1 MDEQILFDR
10 VHQALDV
17 EVPAGAYEQLRKTL
31 ASRSVDRSQGKSP
44 LGRAAWPRPAMQL
57 AAAVLVVVL
66 AAAAV
71 VTFVQLRTTAPRSAP
86 AVSIEAYKTMLNRD
100 VSRLDSAGNG
110 VSCTT
115 LQSTCP
121 QPGKPVLKAYQRWL
135 DDLNGSEPPAKFAVI
150 DAQMRKHL
158 AAAISDINTVYA
170 AYAARNQDG
179 LDRAGNETQR
189 QGDWLN
195 VVASTIV
202 NSRQGT
208 AAGYADSVLAAR
220 RQGLDVCPE
229 CQLLSS
235 SGPIDCTGSQE
246 SNCEGDV
253 AYAKSAIEDLEA
265 AVMRVAAP
273 GSLAAQ
279 DALLQR
285 DLAEADTAVLAMAT
299 ALLTGDQ
306 GGFSAGRLLF
316 QHAFPAV
323 NAEVAGILGG

>member
-17 EVPAGAYEQLRKTL
+17 QVPDGAYEQLRSALESK
-31 ASRSVDRSQGKSP
+31 AGRSQGRSQ
-44 LGRAAWPRPAMQL
+44 LTRAAWPRPAMQL
-57 AAAVLVVVL
+57 VAAALVVVL
-66 AAAAV
+66 AAAAW
-71 VTFVQLRTTAPRSAP
+71 VTFLELRSTAPRSAP
-86 AVSIEAYKTMLNRD
+86 ALSIVAYQTTLKRD
-100 VSRLDSAGNG
+100 VGVLDTAGDG

-121 QPGKPVLKAYQRWL
+121 QPGRPVLKAYQRWL

-158 AAAISDINTVYA
+158 AAGIADINAVFA
-170 AYAARNQDG
+170 AYAAQNQDG
-179 LDRAGNETQR
+179 LDRAGAETRR
-189 QGDWLN
+189 QGDWLT
-195 VVASTIV
+195 VIADAILYS
-202 NSRQGT
+202 SQGT
-208 AAGYADSVLAAR
+208 AASYADSVLAAR

-229 CQLLSS
+229 CQLLGS

-246 SNCEGDV
+246 ANCEGDV

-285 DLAEADTAVLAMAT
+285 DLAKADTAVLAMAT
-299 ALLTGDQ
+299 AQLTGDQ
-306 GGFSAGRLLF
+306 GGFSVGRNLF
-316 QHAFPAV
+316 QRALPVVSADIS
-323 NAEVAGILGG
+323 GILGG

>member
-17 EVPAGAYEQLRKTL
+17 QVPDGAYEQLRSALQRKS
-31 ASRSVDRSQGKSP
+31 AGRGKARFQQTRGA
-44 LGRAAWPRPAMQL
+44 LPRPALQL
-57 AAAVLVVVL
+57 AAAVLVVVI

-71 VTFVQLRTTAPRSAP
+71 VTFLQLRSNAPRSAP
-86 AVSIEAYKTMLNRD
+86 ALSIVAYQTTLKRD
-100 VSRLDSAGNG
+100 VGILDSAGDG

-121 QPGKPVLKAYQRWL
+121 QPGRPVLKAYQRWL

-158 AAAISDINTVYA
+158 AAGIADLNAVFA
-170 AYAARNQDG
+170 AHAAHNQDG
-179 LDRAGNETQR
+179 LDRAGAEAQR

-195 VVASTIV
+195 AVTDAIV
-202 NSRQGT
+202 YSSQGT

-229 CQLLSS
+229 CQSLSS

-246 SNCEGDV
+246 ANCEGDV
-253 AYAKSAIEDLEA
+253 AFARSAIEDLEA

-279 DALLQR
+279 DSLLQR

-299 ALLTGDQ
+299 AQLTGDQ

-316 QHAFPAV
+316 QRALPAV
-323 NAEVAGILGG
+323 NADIAGILGG